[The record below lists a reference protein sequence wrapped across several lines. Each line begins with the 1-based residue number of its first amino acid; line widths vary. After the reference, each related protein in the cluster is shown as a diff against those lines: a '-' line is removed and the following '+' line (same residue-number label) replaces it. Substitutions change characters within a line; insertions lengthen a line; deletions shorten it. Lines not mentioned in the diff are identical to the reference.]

1 MAEDPI
7 LRDEEEASVL
17 APKLFITT
25 ALLWQPPESFQ
36 HTKRALL
43 AESHVLD
50 LHCDRILAAAEALS
64 WQAVIKL
71 FSGET
76 GRGHFHAILHESIP
90 DVIKISNLVSSTWKV
105 RVLVSEDGSSQVLPA
120 PVSLSLVSGIP
131 QWPLLPKKLHQ
142 IPLGS
147 EVSRVFVD
155 RQPTV
160 ASILTTH
167 KTTYRSHY
175 DDARSRCN
183 IEHHG
188 PMQSEV
194 LLFNE
199 DQEVME
205 ASLCTPYF
213 LRDGVWMTP
222 TLSSG
227 GNAGVS
233 RRMALEGGLCV
244 EKIFHVGELCDGERI
259 WLSNAVRGFMQG
271 RMDLSVRS

>member
-1 MAEDPI
+1 MAGDPI
-7 LRDEEEASVL
+7 LQEEEASVL

-25 ALLWQPPESFQ
+25 ALLWRPLESLQ
-36 HTKRALL
+36 HSERPLL

-64 WQAVIKL
+64 WKAVIKP

-76 GRGHFHAILHESIP
+76 GRRHFHAILHDSIP
-90 DVIKISNLVSSTWKV
+90 DAIKKSSLVSSTWKV
-105 RVLVSEDGSSQVLPA
+105 RVLVSENGSIQVLPA
-120 PVSLSLVSGIP
+120 PVGLSLVSGMP
-131 QWPLLPKKLHQ
+131 QWPLLPEELHQ
-142 IPLGS
+142 ILLGS

-155 RQPTV
+155 TQPML

-175 DDARSRCN
+175 DDARSRRN
-183 IEHHG
+183 IEHHS

-222 TLSSG
+222 PLSSG

-233 RRMALEGGLCV
+233 RRMALEGGLCI
-244 EKIFHVGELCDGERI
+244 EKLLHVGELCDGERI

-271 RMDLSVRS
+271 RVDLSVGT